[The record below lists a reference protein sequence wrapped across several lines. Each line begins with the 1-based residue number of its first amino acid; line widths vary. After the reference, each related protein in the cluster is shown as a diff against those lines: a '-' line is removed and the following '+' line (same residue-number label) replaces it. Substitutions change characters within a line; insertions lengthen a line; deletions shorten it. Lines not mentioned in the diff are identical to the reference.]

1 MSSHLLGEE
10 GGDWW
15 VGGSF
20 LGCSGMDDW
29 LCVYVLRNPSGQI
42 DSLTGLLFMTLKT
55 KFQLSLFL
63 FFRGGD
69 GVFASTCHIIRACI
83 FDDTQKNIS

>member
-29 LCVYVLRNPSGQI
+29 LCVYVLRNPSGWI
-42 DSLTGLLFMTLKT
+42 DCLTGLLFMTLET
-55 KFQLSLFL
+55 KS
-63 FFRGGD
+63 
-69 GVFASTCHIIRACI
+69 
-83 FDDTQKNIS
+83 